1 MYKLFLFFVIAVYS
15 AKANTLGG
23 SERIMG
29 GAYRTDIN
37 YVISLQDKRQSQ
49 ANERGH
55 ICGGVLINRQF
66 ALTTASCVLENN
78 GQSINITNFRVFAG
92 TVLTNDNANSV
103 RDISSIT
110 VHPNYNR
117 QNPLV
122 NNIAVI
128 TLQSAFPESIIPLSM
143 PSADVTHPA
152 TCETSGFGARNSTAT
167 ASAQLITLSPVV
179 TMPLELCRLVEPQV
193 QSGVVC
199 ASGGGAGCA
208 GDIGNPLVCG
218 TQSSPI
224 LCGLLSRSNNC
235 GVIIDGTASAT
246 ELYTRVFEFAPW
258 VNGVVNSAPGA
269 AATSQ
274 LGIALAFMFVV
285 IQNFNFLH

>member
-15 AKANTLGG
+15 TKAYTLGG

-55 ICGGVLINRQF
+55 RCGGVLINRQF

-167 ASAQLITLSPVV
+167 
-179 TMPLELCRLVEPQV
+179 
-193 QSGVVC
+193 
-199 ASGGGAGCA
+199 
-208 GDIGNPLVCG
+208 GDLGNPLVCG

-235 GVIIDGTASAT
+235 GVISDGTASAT